1 MKVALSE
8 KVHIWAMTRTSSFLV
23 KKHYLQSCWDLFTAW
38 TLGVVLIRREAN
50 TTPNDASL
58 GCGAGTPLRCPLDAA
73 EEQPWSLFSWQ
84 RGMIPGPTVF
94 LQQERTLGSIGEVSA
109 LRVGQLPLCALGRCV
124 PGGRPPCP
132 PLVPLCWQ
140 TSALIQSS
148 GCTVLIADRLRPRD
162 DSCPTI
168 PLGQWLVQGSSEK
181 KVESTA

>member
-73 EEQPWSLFSWQ
+73 EEHPWSLFSWQ
-84 RGMIPGPTVF
+84 RGTVPGPTVF
-94 LQQERTLGSIGEVSA
+94 LQQENPGVHWRGVCSICWTASPLPSGEV
-109 LRVGQLPLCALGRCV
+109 CV

-168 PLGQWLVQGSSEK
+168 PLSQWLVQGSSEK
-181 KVESTA
+181 K